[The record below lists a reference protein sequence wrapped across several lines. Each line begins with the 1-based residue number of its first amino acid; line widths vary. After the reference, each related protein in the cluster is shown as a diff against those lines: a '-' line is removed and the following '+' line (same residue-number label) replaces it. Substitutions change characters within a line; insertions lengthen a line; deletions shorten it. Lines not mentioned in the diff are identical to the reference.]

1 MSFKVKIQNRKEILV
16 DMGNTILE
24 AALEQGVNFPHGC
37 KTGNCGACKSEKI
50 SGDIEMSPFSEFALE
65 PEEEEKGMI
74 LACRSVPWS
83 DCEIRIIDDQLEETL
98 NDFKVISVECVVK
111 KLTKVTDDIYILN
124 LKINS
129 EEEFK
134 FKAGQYAELYF
145 GQCKEKHFSMANP
158 PSTNELEFHIK
169 TLDGGEVSDYVKNT
183 LEVGETIKVKGPFG
197 NAYLRDSHKGPII
210 AVAGGTGLAPIL
222 SIIQSSQDI
231 KMKQPIQVYYGAQS
245 EKDLY
250 FVKQFEEMIQN
261 NKNLSFFP
269 VVMEPS
275 KRKELRSGLVTDA
288 VIENIKN
295 FDGYKAY
302 LAGPPKMVEAAE
314 KILFS
319 NGIRKVDVHS
329 DAFYTPYDE
338 IKEIQ

>member
-1 MSFKVKIQNRKEILV
+1 MSFKIKIQNRKEILV

-98 NDFKVISVECVVK
+98 NDFKVINIECVVK

-145 GQCKEKHFSMANP
+145 DQCKEKHFSMANP

-169 TLDGGEVSDYVKNT
+169 TIDGGEVSDYVKNT

-222 SIIQSSQDI
+222 SIIQASQDI

-250 FVKQFEEMIQN
+250 FIKQFEEMTQN

-275 KRKELRSGLVTDA
+275 KSKELRSGLVTD
-288 VIENIKN
+288 VVLENIKD

-319 NGIRKVDVHS
+319 HGIRKVDVHS

>member
-24 AALEQGVNFPHGC
+24 AALEQEVNFPHGC

-83 DCEIRIIDDQLEETL
+83 DCEIKIIDDQQEEIL
-98 NDFKVISVECVVK
+98 NDIKVINMECVVK

-145 GQCKEKHFSMANP
+145 DQCKEKHFSMANP
-158 PSTNELEFHIK
+158 PCTDELEFHIK
-169 TLDGGEVSDYVKNT
+169 TLDGGEVSAYVKNT
-183 LEVGETIKVKGPFG
+183 LKIGETIKVKGPFG
-197 NAYLRDSHKGPII
+197 NAYLRDEHKGPII

-250 FVKQFEEMIQN
+250 FIKQFEEMIEN
-261 NKNLSFFP
+261 NKNLSFIP
-269 VVMEPS
+269 VVMEQS
-275 KRKELRSGLVTDA
+275 ENKTLRRGLVTDI
-288 VIENIKN
+288 VIENIKD

-314 KILFS
+314 KILS
-319 NGIRKVDVHS
+319 SHGIRKIDIHS

-338 IKEIQ
+338 IKEAQ

>member
-1 MSFKVKIQNRKEILV
+1 MSFKIKIQNRKEILV

-65 PEEEEKGMI
+65 SEEEEKGMI

-98 NDFKVISVECVVK
+98 NDFKVINIECVVK

>member
-1 MSFKVKIQNRKEILV
+1 MSFKIKIQNRKEILV

-145 GQCKEKHFSMANP
+145 DQCKEKHFSMANP

-222 SIIQSSQDI
+222 SIIQSSLDI
-231 KMKQPIQVYYGAQS
+231 KMKQPIQVYYGAKS

-250 FVKQFEEMIQN
+250 FVEKFEEMIQN

-275 KRKELRSGLVTDA
+275 KRKELRSGLVTDV

-302 LAGPPKMVEAAE
+302 LAGPPKMVETAE

-319 NGIRKVDVHS
+319 HGIRKVDVHS

>member
-1 MSFKVKIQNRKEILV
+1 MSFKIKIQNRKEILV

-98 NDFKVISVECVVK
+98 NDFKVINIECVVK

-302 LAGPPKMVEAAE
+302 LAGLQKW
-314 KILFS
+314 
-319 NGIRKVDVHS
+319 
-329 DAFYTPYDE
+329 
-338 IKEIQ
+338 

>member
-24 AALEQGVNFPHGC
+24 AALEQGINFPHGC

-98 NDFKVISVECVVK
+98 NDFKVINIECVAK

-145 GQCKEKHFSMANP
+145 DQCKEKHFSMANP

-250 FVKQFEEMIQN
+250 FVKKFEEMIQN

-275 KRKELRSGLVTDA
+275 KSKELRSGLVTDV
-288 VIENIKN
+288 VIENIKD

-314 KILFS
+314 KILS
-319 NGIRKVDVHS
+319 SHGIRKVDMHS

>member
-16 DMGNTILE
+16 DMGNTVLE

-98 NDFKVISVECVVK
+98 HDFKVINIECVVK

-145 GQCKEKHFSMANP
+145 DQCKEKHFSMANP

-197 NAYLRDSHKGPII
+197 NAYLRDGHKGPII

-222 SIIQSSQDI
+222 SIIQASQDI

-275 KRKELRSGLVTDA
+275 KSKELRSGLVTDV
-288 VIENIKN
+288 VIENIKD

-314 KILFS
+314 KILS
-319 NGIRKVDVHS
+319 SHGIRKVDMHS

>member
-1 MSFKVKIQNRKEILV
+1 MSFKIKIQNRKEILV

-98 NDFKVISVECVVK
+98 NDFKVINIECVVK

-275 KRKELRSGLVTDA
+275 KRKELKSGLVTDA

>member
-98 NDFKVISVECVVK
+98 NDFKVINIECVVK

-183 LEVGETIKVKGPFG
+183 LEVGEKIKVKGPFG

-275 KRKELRSGLVTDA
+275 KRKELRSGLVTDV

-302 LAGPPKMVEAAE
+302 LAGPPKMVETAE

-319 NGIRKVDVHS
+319 HGIRKVDVHS

>member
-98 NDFKVISVECVVK
+98 NDFKVINIECVVK

-183 LEVGETIKVKGPFG
+183 LEVGEKIKVKGPFG

>member
-98 NDFKVISVECVVK
+98 HDFKVINIECVVK

-134 FKAGQYAELYF
+134 FKAGQYAELYL

-222 SIIQSSQDI
+222 SIIQASQDI
-231 KMKQPIQVYYGAQS
+231 KMKQPIQVYYGAKS

-250 FVKQFEEMIQN
+250 FVEQFEEMIQN

-275 KRKELRSGLVTDA
+275 KRKELRSGLVTDV

-302 LAGPPKMVEAAE
+302 LAGPPKMVETAE

-319 NGIRKVDVHS
+319 HGIRKVDVHS

>member
-1 MSFKVKIQNRKEILV
+1 
-16 DMGNTILE
+16 
-24 AALEQGVNFPHGC
+24 
-37 KTGNCGACKSEKI
+37 
-50 SGDIEMSPFSEFALE
+50 
-65 PEEEEKGMI
+65 
-74 LACRSVPWS
+74 
-83 DCEIRIIDDQLEETL
+83 
-98 NDFKVISVECVVK
+98 
-111 KLTKVTDDIYILN
+111 
-124 LKINS
+124 
-129 EEEFK
+129 
-134 FKAGQYAELYF
+134 
-145 GQCKEKHFSMANP
+145 MANP

-183 LEVGETIKVKGPFG
+183 LEVGETIKVKGPYG

-222 SIIQSSQDI
+222 SIIQASQDI

-250 FVKQFEEMIQN
+250 FIKQFEEMIQN

-275 KRKELRSGLVTDA
+275 KSKELRSGLVTD
-288 VIENIKN
+288 VVVENIKD

-314 KILFS
+314 KILS
-319 NGIRKVDVHS
+319 SHGIRKVDMHS

>member
-65 PEEEEKGMI
+65 SEEEEKGMI

-98 NDFKVISVECVVK
+98 NDFKVINIECVVK

>member
-50 SGDIEMSPFSEFALE
+50 FGDIEMSPFSEFALE

-145 GQCKEKHFSMANP
+145 DQCKEKHFSMANP

-183 LEVGETIKVKGPFG
+183 LEIGETIKVKGPFG
-197 NAYLRDSHKGPII
+197 NAYLRDGHKGPII
-210 AVAGGTGLAPIL
+210 AVAG
-222 SIIQSSQDI
+222 
-231 KMKQPIQVYYGAQS
+231 
-245 EKDLY
+245 
-250 FVKQFEEMIQN
+250 
-261 NKNLSFFP
+261 
-269 VVMEPS
+269 
-275 KRKELRSGLVTDA
+275 
-288 VIENIKN
+288 
-295 FDGYKAY
+295 
-302 LAGPPKMVEAAE
+302 
-314 KILFS
+314 
-319 NGIRKVDVHS
+319 
-329 DAFYTPYDE
+329 
-338 IKEIQ
+338 

>member
-1 MSFKVKIQNRKEILV
+1 MSFKIKIQNRKEILV

-98 NDFKVISVECVVK
+98 NDFKVINIECVVK

-275 KRKELRSGLVTDA
+275 KRKELRSGLVTDV

-302 LAGPPKMVEAAE
+302 LAGPPKMVETAE

-319 NGIRKVDVHS
+319 HGIRKVDVHS

>member
-145 GQCKEKHFSMANP
+145 DQCKEKHFSMANP

-183 LEVGETIKVKGPFG
+183 LEVGETMKVKGPFG

-302 LAGPPKMVEAAE
+302 LAGPPKMVETAE

-319 NGIRKVDVHS
+319 HGIRKVDVHS

>member
-16 DMGNTILE
+16 DMGNTVLE

-50 SGDIEMSPFSEFALE
+50 FGDIEMSPFSEFALE

-98 NDFKVISVECVVK
+98 HDFKVINIECVVK

-145 GQCKEKHFSMANP
+145 DQCKEKHFSMANP

-183 LEVGETIKVKGPFG
+183 LEIGETIKVKGPFG
-197 NAYLRDSHKGPII
+197 NAYLRDGHKGPII

-222 SIIQSSQDI
+222 SIIQASQDI

-275 KRKELRSGLVTDA
+275 KSKELRSGLVTDV
-288 VIENIKN
+288 VIENIKD

-314 KILFS
+314 KILS
-319 NGIRKVDVHS
+319 SHGIRKVDMHS

>member
-65 PEEEEKGMI
+65 AEEEEKGMI

-83 DCEIRIIDDQLEETL
+83 DCEIKIIDDQQEEVL
-98 NDFKVISVECVVK
+98 NDIKVINMECTVK
-111 KLTKVTDDIYILN
+111 ELTKVTDDIYILN
-124 LKINS
+124 LEINS
-129 EEEFK
+129 KEKFE

-145 GQCKEKHFSMANP
+145 NQCKEKHFSMANP

-169 TLDGGEVSDYVKNT
+169 TLDGGEVSNYVKNT
-183 LEVGETIKVKGPFG
+183 LKIGEKIKVRGPFG

-222 SIIQSSQDI
+222 SIIQSRQYM

-250 FVKQFEEMIQN
+250 FMKQFEEMTHN
-261 NKNLSFFP
+261 NKNLSFVP

-275 KRKELRSGLVTDA
+275 KRKELRSGLVTDI
-288 VIENIKN
+288 VIENITD

-314 KILFS
+314 KILS
-319 NGIRKVDVHS
+319 SHGIRKVDMHS

>member
-98 NDFKVISVECVVK
+98 NDFKVINIECVVK

>member
-1 MSFKVKIQNRKEILV
+1 MSFKIKIQNRKEILV

-98 NDFKVISVECVVK
+98 NDFKVINIECVVK

-183 LEVGETIKVKGPFG
+183 LEVGETMKVKGPFG

-275 KRKELRSGLVTDA
+275 KRKELRSGLVTDV

-302 LAGPPKMVEAAE
+302 LAGPPKMVETAE

-319 NGIRKVDVHS
+319 HGIRKVDVHS

>member
-1 MSFKVKIQNRKEILV
+1 MSFKIKIQNRKEILV

-98 NDFKVISVECVVK
+98 NDFKVINIECVVK

-302 LAGPPKMVEAAE
+302 LAGPPKMVKAAE

>member
-16 DMGNTILE
+16 DMGNTVLE

-98 NDFKVISVECVVK
+98 HDFKVINIECVVK

-145 GQCKEKHFSMANP
+145 DQCKEKHFSMANP

-183 LEVGETIKVKGPFG
+183 LEIGETIKVKGPFG

-222 SIIQSSQDI
+222 SIIQASQDI

-275 KRKELRSGLVTDA
+275 KSKELRSGLVTDV
-288 VIENIKN
+288 VIENIKD

-314 KILFS
+314 KILS
-319 NGIRKVDVHS
+319 SHGIRKVDMHS

>member
-50 SGDIEMSPFSEFALE
+50 SGDIEMSPFSEFALD

-98 NDFKVISVECVVK
+98 NDFKVINIECVVK

-145 GQCKEKHFSMANP
+145 DQCKEKHFSMANP

-261 NKNLSFFP
+261 NKNLFFFP

-275 KRKELRSGLVTDA
+275 KRKELRSGLVTDV

-314 KILFS
+314 KILS
-319 NGIRKVDVHS
+319 SHGIRKVDMHS

>member
-65 PEEEEKGMI
+65 SEEEEKGMI

-98 NDFKVISVECVVK
+98 NDFKVINIECVVK

-183 LEVGETIKVKGPFG
+183 LEVGEKIKVKGPFG

>member
-65 PEEEEKGMI
+65 SEEEEKGMI

>member
-1 MSFKVKIQNRKEILV
+1 MSYKVKIQNKKEIIV
-16 DMGNTILE
+16 DTGNTILE
-24 AALEQGVNFPHGC
+24 AALEQGIDFPHGC

-50 SGDIEMSPFSEFALE
+50 SGDIEMSPYSEFALE
-65 PEEEEKGMI
+65 AEEEEKGMI

-83 DCEIRIIDDQLEETL
+83 DCEIKIVDDQQNDEL
-98 NDFKVISVECVVK
+98 NDIKIKDMECIVK
-111 KLTKVTDDIYILN
+111 KLTKVTDDIYILI
-124 LKINS
+124 LRISS

-145 GQCKEKHFSMANP
+145 NQCKEKHFSMANP

-169 TLDGGEVSDYVKNT
+169 TLDGGEVSNYVQNT
-183 LEVGETIKVKGPFG
+183 LQIGETVKVRGPFG

-222 SIIQSSQDI
+222 SIIKSSQDI

-250 FVKQFEEMIQN
+250 FLKQFEELIKN
-261 NKNLSFFP
+261 NKNLSFVP
-269 VVMEPS
+269 VVMELS
-275 KRKELRSGLVTDA
+275 ENKTLRNGLVTEI
-288 VIENIKN
+288 VINDIKD

-314 KILFS
+314 KILS
-319 NGIRKVDVHS
+319 SHGIRKVDIHS

-338 IKEIQ
+338 IKETI

>member
-65 PEEEEKGMI
+65 SEEEEKGMI

-83 DCEIRIIDDQLEETL
+83 DCEIRIIDGQLEETL
-98 NDFKVISVECVVK
+98 NDFKVINIECVVK

-129 EEEFK
+129 EKEFK

-145 GQCKEKHFSMANP
+145 DQCKEKHFSMANP

-183 LEVGETIKVKGPFG
+183 LEIGETIKVKGPFG
-197 NAYLRDSHKGPII
+197 NAYLRDGHKGPII

-222 SIIQSSQDI
+222 SIIQASQDI

-275 KRKELRSGLVTDA
+275 KSKELRSGLVTDV
-288 VIENIKN
+288 VIENIKD

-314 KILFS
+314 KILS
-319 NGIRKVDVHS
+319 SHGIRKVDMHS

>member
-1 MSFKVKIQNRKEILV
+1 MSFKIKIQNRKEILV

-50 SGDIEMSPFSEFALE
+50 FGDIEMSPFSEFALE

-98 NDFKVISVECVVK
+98 NDFKVINIECVVK

-183 LEVGETIKVKGPFG
+183 LEVGEKIKVKGPFG

-275 KRKELRSGLVTDA
+275 KRKELKSGLVTDA

-302 LAGPPKMVEAAE
+302 LAGPPKMVETAE

-319 NGIRKVDVHS
+319 HGIRKVDVHS

>member
-1 MSFKVKIQNRKEILV
+1 MSFKIKIQNRKEILV

-98 NDFKVISVECVVK
+98 NDFKVKNIECVVK

-145 GQCKEKHFSMANP
+145 DQCKEKHFSMANP

-222 SIIQSSQDI
+222 SIIQASQDI

-250 FVKQFEEMIQN
+250 FIKQFEEMTQN

-275 KRKELRSGLVTDA
+275 KSKELRSGLVTD
-288 VIENIKN
+288 VVLENIKD

-314 KILFS
+314 KILS
-319 NGIRKVDVHS
+319 SHGIRKVDMHS

>member
-1 MSFKVKIQNRKEILV
+1 MSFKIKIQNRKEILV

-98 NDFKVISVECVVK
+98 NDFKVINIECVVK

-302 LAGPPKMVEAAE
+302 LAGPPKMVETAE

-319 NGIRKVDVHS
+319 HGIRKVDVHS